1 MKKIIFSLV
10 LTLGM
15 LTNANAAGDAQ
26 AGKSKAAMCSSCH
39 GANGIGTSGMF
50 PNLAG
55 QHADYIVKQLK
66 AFKSGERANAMMA
79 PMATGL
85 SDQDMADIGAYF
97 EGLSRTGEAPA
108 SAGDATTSTVTSSA
122 PAAYVADAVKGKSLY
137 EHGDESR
144 NITACVACHGK
155 DGASD
160 VEINPNLA
168 GQHAEY
174 ISKQLKAFK
183 SATRTNAAMNQVAGN
198 LSENDIADIAE
209 FFKDPAAVANVE
221 AKKPAAAKSFAGD
234 IAMGKK
240 LSATCAACHSADGN
254 AMVAI
259 YPKLA
264 GQHEK
269 YLVKQ
274 LSDFKKAVDTQGK
287 EGRADPVMG
296 GMAAALST
304 TDMQNLAAYY
314 ASQTSTAGTSK
325 GSDAGQKLYF
335 SGDAARGITACV
347 ACHSADGKGMGSAG
361 FPVVA
366 QQNID
371 YLKAQLMK
379 FKEGKRANDLN
390 GMMRSIAVKL
400 TDDDIAALAEYM
412 NSL

>member
-15 LTNANAAGDAQ
+15 LTNANAAGDSQ
-26 AGKSKAAMCSSCH
+26 AGQSKAAMCSSCH
-39 GANGIGTSGMF
+39 GANGIGTTGMF

-66 AFKSGERANAMMA
+66 AFKSGSRANAMMA

-85 SDQDMADIGAYF
+85 SDQDMEDIAAYF
-97 EGLSRTGEAPA
+97 AGLSRSGEAPA
-108 SAGDATTSTVTSSA
+108 SAGGSTAPSTSSA
-122 PAAYVADAVKGKSLY
+122 PAAYVADAIKGKSLY

-144 NITACVACHGK
+144 EITACVACHGK
-155 DGASD
+155 DGASK

-168 GQHAEY
+168 GQHSEY

-183 SATRTNAAMNQVAGN
+183 AETRQNASMNQVAGN
-198 LSENDIADIAE
+198 LSDNDITDIAE
-209 FFKDPAAVANVE
+209 FFKDPSAVANVE
-221 AKKPAAAKSFAGD
+221 AKKPVAAKSFTGD
-234 IAMGKK
+234 IATGKK
-240 LSATCAACHSADGN
+240 LSATCAACHNADGN

-269 YLVKQ
+269 YIVKQ
-274 LSDFKKAVDTQGK
+274 LNDFKKAVETQGK
-287 EGRADPVMG
+287 EGRADPIMG
-296 GMAAALST
+296 GMAAGLSA

-314 ASQTSTAGTSK
+314 SSKVSTEGTSK
-325 GSDAGQKLYF
+325 GSDVGQKLYF

-366 QQNID
+366 NQNVD
-371 YLKAQLMK
+371 YLKAQLTK
-379 FKEGKRANDLN
+379 FRDSKRANDLN
-390 GMMRSIAVKL
+390 GMMQSVAAKL
-400 TDDDIAALAEYM
+400 TNEDIAALAEYM